1 LPSVAGAKVTR
12 LGRRVYDDS
21 LVLEGTE
28 GSARHFRIYGE
39 PMSHDMQPGTDLS
52 AIDDNVLSVTPLH
65 FDLTDLEGMDHMAR
79 WRLDELLQSVAGV
92 S

>member
-1 LPSVAGAKVTR
+1 MTR
-12 LGRRVYDDS
+12 LGRRVYDDTLS
-21 LVLEGTE
+21 LEAELDGR
-28 GSARHFRIYGE
+28 RHYRIYGE

-52 AIDDNVLSVTPLH
+52 AIDDRLLSVTPLH
-65 FDLTDLEGMDHMAR
+65 FDLTDLEGMDRMAR

>member
-1 LPSVAGAKVTR
+1 
-12 LGRRVYDDS
+12 
-21 LVLEGTE
+21 
-28 GSARHFRIYGE
+28 
-39 PMSHDMQPGTDLS
+39 MSHDMQPGTDLS
-52 AIDDNVLSVTPLH
+52 AIDDNFLSVTPLH